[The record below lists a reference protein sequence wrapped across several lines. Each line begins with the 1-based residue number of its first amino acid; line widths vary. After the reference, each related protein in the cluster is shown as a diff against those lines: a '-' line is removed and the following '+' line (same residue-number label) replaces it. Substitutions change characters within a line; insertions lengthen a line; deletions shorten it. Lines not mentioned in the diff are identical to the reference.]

1 MLSKD
6 PNKRPTI
13 AELKNHKFFKG
24 VFYNSKDA
32 SWKEQQAKVKGM
44 NPVIIPSKECNIDR
58 EYFMMPVNFT
68 YEEDFYEG
76 LRSRRRSLP
85 HSFRENQL

>member
-1 MLSKD
+1 
-6 PNKRPTI
+6 
-13 AELKNHKFFKG
+13 
-24 VFYNSKDA
+24 
-32 SWKEQQAKVKGM
+32 M
-44 NPVIIPSKECNIDR
+44 NPVIIPSKECNIDG

>member
-1 MLSKD
+1 
-6 PNKRPTI
+6 
-13 AELKNHKFFKG
+13 
-24 VFYNSKDA
+24 
-32 SWKEQQAKVKGM
+32 M

-85 HSFRENQL
+85 HSFREN